1 MKKIIMC
8 LSDNIVEILV
18 MIGIIAMLYVMAIPS
33 NPNLY
38 TRTGVVISIESDT
51 TVVVEDPTGNLW
63 AFDAG
68 CKEYHCNDEVA
79 MIMDNVGTEDVT
91 DDIIKK
97 VRML

>member
-18 MIGIIAMLYVMAIPS
+18 MIGIIAMLYVMAMPS

-38 TRTGVVISIESDT
+38 TRTGVVVDIEEFN
-51 TVVVEDPTGNLW
+51 TVVVEDSTGNLW

-68 CKEYHCNDEVA
+68 NKHYHYDDEVA